1 MRLNRIKVTTTDTLM
16 ADQQT
21 SESTVHRILNA
32 AIAEVTAYGSE
43 RVTVVSIA
51 RAASMTHANVYRH
64 FESKTALFD
73 AITNTWLKPLEGRLA
88 EIADAPDPARDK
100 LERLIFAIVKAYR
113 GRIDTDPR
121 IFKLF
126 VEAFRENRATARQHR
141 ARVRILFDR
150 VLEEGI
156 STGAFA
162 IRNRERAMMLILD
175 TLYRFVQPEAIEFE
189 SELASRT
196 SDNRLTT
203 ITTMLLNALAG
214 SVV

>member
-1 MRLNRIKVTTTDTLM
+1 M
-16 ADQQT
+16 ADQQA
-21 SESTVHRILNA
+21 SESTVQRILNA
-32 AIAEVTAYGSE
+32 AIAEVSAYGNE

-121 IFKLF
+121 LFKLF

-141 ARVRILFDR
+141 ARVRILLDR

-189 SELASRT
+189 AEIASRT
-196 SDNRLTT
+196 SDNRLAT

-214 SVV
+214 SIV

>member
-1 MRLNRIKVTTTDTLM
+1 MNEIANLDTSM
-16 ADQQT
+16 ADQQA
-21 SESTVHRILNA
+21 SESTVQRILNA
-32 AIAEVTAYGSE
+32 AIAEISAYGNE

-73 AITNTWLKPLEGRLA
+73 AITQIWLKPVEGRLA

-121 IFKLF
+121 LFKLF

-141 ARVRILFDR
+141 ARVRILLDR

-156 STGAFA
+156 STGAFV

-189 SELASRT
+189 AEIATRT
-196 SDNRLTT
+196 SDNRLAT

>member
-1 MRLNRIKVTTTDTLM
+1 M
-16 ADQQT
+16 ADQQI
-21 SESTVHRILNA
+21 SESTVQRILNA
-32 AIAEVTAYGSE
+32 AIAEVSTYGCE

-51 RAASMTHANVYRH
+51 RAAAMTHANVYRH

-73 AITNTWLKPLEGRLA
+73 AITQAWLKPLEGRLG

-121 IFKLF
+121 LFKLF

-141 ARVRILFDR
+141 ARVRILLDR

-156 STGAFA
+156 STGAFF
-162 IRNRERAMMLILD
+162 IRNRERAMMLVLD
-175 TLYRFVQPEAIEFE
+175 TLYRFIQPEAIELD
-189 SELASRT
+189 SEIAGRA
-196 SDNRLTT
+196 SDNRLATVS
-203 ITTMLLNALAG
+203 TMLLNALA
-214 SVV
+214 SSIA